1 MVTRR
6 MPGCRDDGWNR
17 RRKMRR
23 SRRRRRGKGRA
34 LLLTGASSGSQM
46 DRTNVTFHVV
56 FKE

>member
-1 MVTRR
+1 MVTQR
-6 MPGCRDDGWNR
+6 MPSCRDDGWNR

-23 SRRRRRGKGRA
+23 RRA
-34 LLLTGASSGSQM
+34 LLLTGASLGSQK